1 MQEAA
6 HIRWMIRRDMPT
18 VMAIETDSFEF
29 PYTED
34 EMILMLRNRNVI
46 GMVAEVG
53 EQVVGYMI
61 YELFKERLYIHSL
74 AVASTYRF
82 QKVGTTML
90 EKLVGKL
97 APQRRNRI
105 ILHVREKNL
114 AAQLFFRA
122 SGFRADVDPYF
133 EYQNGESAYRFT
145 YRIHVQQEA

>member
-6 HIRWMIRRDMPT
+6 YIRWMIRRDMPT

-61 YELFKERLYIHSL
+61 YELFKERLY
-74 AVASTYRF
+74 
-82 QKVGTTML
+82 
-90 EKLVGKL
+90 
-97 APQRRNRI
+97 
-105 ILHVREKNL
+105 HVKT
-114 AAQLFFRA
+114 
-122 SGFRADVDPYF
+122 GVM
-133 EYQNGESAYRFT
+133 
-145 YRIHVQQEA
+145 I